1 MAVTTKFVLSMKF
14 GKLPSIDHCSPDFF
28 QLPAVDE
35 RFCVLDPLGQS
46 AATTVRSGG
55 TMWTIRPWRGT
66 VYPEKA
72 VQRTWPEWY
81 GKQFSSLE
89 FNATHYR
96 IYPPVKMAEWAE
108 SMPEDFR
115 FCPKF
120 PQIISHYRRF
130 NRCEGPTDDFID
142 GILALGSRLG
152 TSFIQL
158 PPHYAPKHAA
168 HLVEYLKKWPEE
180 LKIAIEFRHPEWFED
195 TPESLAIWQL
205 LKDRGIGAVIS
216 DTAGRRDA
224 LHMRITAP
232 HVIVRFGGYE
242 GHPLDE
248 TRILRWVQWIN
259 QWKASGLESFDF
271 LVHEPDS
278 VLTPHTCIQFAH
290 HLKQVSQL
298 SCRSPQLMDSA
309 QTLF

>member
-1 MAVTTKFVLSMKF
+1 MKF
-14 GKLPSIDHCSPDFF
+14 GKLPSIDACTEDFF
-28 QLPAVDE
+28 RLPPVE
-35 RFCVLDPLGQS
+35 PRFCALNSEPQS
-46 AATTVRSGG
+46 TQVEVRTGG
-55 TMWTIRPWRGT
+55 TMWTIRPWRGI
-66 VYPEKA
+66 VYPQKA
-72 VQRTWPEWY
+72 VQRSWPEWY

-96 IYPPVKMAEWAE
+96 IYPPEKMAEWAAA
-108 SMPEDFR
+108 MPEDFR

-142 GILALGSRLG
+142 GILALGNRLG

-168 HLVEYLKKWPEE
+168 YLVEYLKKWPEE
-180 LKIAIEFRHPEWFED
+180 LTLSIEFRHPEWFEES
-195 TPESLAIWQL
+195 PEALALWQL
-205 LKDRGIGAVIS
+205 MTDRGIGAVIC

-224 LHMRITAP
+224 LHMRITSP

-242 GHPLDE
+242 GHPLDDF
-248 TRILRWVQWIN
+248 RIRQWAQWVDK
-259 QWKASGLESFDF
+259 WKNSGLKSFDF

-278 VLTPHTCIQFAH
+278 VLTPQTCIRFSE
-290 HLKQVSQL
+290 HLEQVSGL
-298 SCRSPQLMDSA
+298 SCRSPKLMNPSLP
-309 QTLF
+309 LFDAPQ